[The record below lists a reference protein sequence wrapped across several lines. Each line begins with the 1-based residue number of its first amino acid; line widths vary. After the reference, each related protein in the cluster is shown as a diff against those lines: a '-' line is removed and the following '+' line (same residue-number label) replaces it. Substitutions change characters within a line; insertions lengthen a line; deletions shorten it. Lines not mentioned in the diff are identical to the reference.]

1 MELGSSEKKENV
13 VRILKFPIALLAF
26 SLLFAFG
33 ASLAFAAPAAP
44 KHHIGIVTSTVSQ
57 SEDSARGAEYILAKY
72 GDVSKGGMVKYVT
85 YPDNFSAEMETTIS
99 QIAGMADDPKM
110 KVVVVCEAIPGTT
123 EAFRR
128 IKEKRP
134 DIICLAGESQ
144 EDPAMIA
151 EIADLSLSQDFV
163 TMGYIMIQAAKKM
176 GAKTYVHASFPR
188 HMSYELLARRRAIM
202 EATCKEEGLKFVFES
217 TPDPNSDV
225 GIAGAQQYLL
235 EKVPAWVEQYG
246 KQTAFFT
253 TANAQ
258 VEPMLRQIASSGGMY
273 VQADSPLQG
282 FPGAFG
288 LDLSKERANFQA
300 ILKKIESAVV
310 EKGAKG
316 RLATWP
322 YPSGFG
328 ITAALG
334 EFAVRIADGKA
345 RPGDTKQ
352 LIDSMNAVT
361 PGVKWN
367 AAAYTDVGT
376 GAKMKN
382 FILAYQDTYVLG
394 QGPLGMDKVK
404 VPAKIYRI
412 K

>member
-1 MELGSSEKKENV
+1 MRERTE
-13 VRILKFPIALLAF
+13 RFFPKFTGFRFALLSVFILF
-26 SLLFAFG
+26 SLVG
-33 ASLAFAAPAAP
+33 AACAAQ
-44 KHHIGIVTSTVSQ
+44 KYHIGIVTSTVSQ
-57 SEDSARGAEYILAKY
+57 SEDSARGAEFIMAKY
-72 GDVSKGGMVKYVT
+72 KSTSDGGIVKYIT

-99 QIAGMADDPKM
+99 QIASMADDPKM

-134 DIICLAGESQ
+134 DIICLAGEAQ
-144 EDPAMIA
+144 EDPSMISA
-151 EIADLSLSQDFV
+151 VADLSLSQDFV
-163 TMGYIMIQAAKKM
+163 TMGYIMIQAAKKL

-202 EATCKEEGLKFVFES
+202 ESTCKELGIKFVFES

-225 GIAGAQQYLL
+225 GVAGAQQYLL
-235 EKVPAWVEQYG
+235 EKVPAWVKQYG
-246 KQTAFFT
+246 KKTAFFT

-258 VEPMLRQIASSGGMY
+258 VEPMLRQIAAHGGMY

-288 LDLSKERANFQA
+288 LDLSKERGNFPA
-300 ILKKIESAVV
+300 ILKKIESTVV
-310 EKGAKG
+310 EKGARG

-334 EFAVRIADGKA
+334 EFAKRLADGKA
-345 RPGDTKQ
+345 KPKDMDQ
-352 LIDSMNAVT
+352 LIDSMNTVT
-361 PGVKWN
+361 PGVKWK

-376 GAKMKN
+376 GAKLKS
-382 FILAYQDTYVLG
+382 FILAYQDTYLLG
-394 QGPLGMDKVK
+394 KGPLHMNKVS
-404 VPAKIYRI
+404 VPAKIYKI

>member
-1 MELGSSEKKENV
+1 MLKKA
-13 VRILKFPIALLAF
+13 ILLLLVMVLTAPC
-26 SLLFAFG
+26 A
-33 ASLAFAAPAAP
+33 AFAAQAGKKPRV
-44 KHHIGIVTSTVSQ
+44 GIVTSTVSQ
-57 SEDSARGAEYILAKY
+57 SEDSARGAEFILKKY
-72 GDVSKGGMVKYVT
+72 GDVSKGGRIKYIT

-99 QIAGMADDPKM
+99 QIAGLADDPLI

-134 DIICLAGESQ
+134 DIICLAGEAQ
-144 EDPAMIA
+144 EDPSMIA
-151 EIADLSLSQDFV
+151 AVADLSLSQDFV
-163 TMGYIMIQAAKKM
+163 TMGYIMIQAAHKL
-176 GAKTYVHASFPR
+176 GVKTYVHASFPR

-202 EATCKEEGLKFVFES
+202 ERTCKELGIKFVFES

-235 EKVPAWVEQYG
+235 EKVPSWVEQYG
-246 KQTAFFT
+246 KNTAFFT

-258 VEPMLRQIASSGGMY
+258 VEPMLRQIAASGGLY

-288 LDLSKERANFQA
+288 LDLSKERGDFPA
-300 ILKKIESAVV
+300 ILKKIEATVV
-310 EKGAKG
+310 AKGAKG
-316 RLATWP
+316 RFVTWP

-334 EFAVRIADGKA
+334 EYGVRVADGLVK
-345 RPGDTKQ
+345 PGDMKG
-352 LIDSMNAVT
+352 LLDAMNSAT

-367 AAAYTDVGT
+367 AAPYADAGT
-376 GAKMKN
+376 GKKMKN
-382 FILAYQDTYVLG
+382 FILAYQDSYRLG
-394 QGPLGMDKVK
+394 VGPMGMDKVK
-404 VPAKIYRI
+404 VPEKIYGI

>member
-1 MELGSSEKKENV
+1 MKKA
-13 VRILKFPIALLAF
+13 ILFLLMAALLVVVT
-26 SLLFAFG
+26 G
-33 ASLAFAAPAAP
+33 PASAAQ
-44 KHHIGIVTSTVSQ
+44 KYHVGIVTSTVSQ
-57 SEDSARGAEYILAKY
+57 SEDSARGAEAILKKY
-72 GDVSKGGMVKYVT
+72 GDVSKGGKIKYIT

-99 QIAGMADDPKM
+99 QIASMADDPLM

-134 DIICLAGESQ
+134 DIICLAGEAQ
-144 EDPAMIA
+144 EDPSMIA
-151 EIADLSLSQDFV
+151 AVADLSLSQDFV
-163 TMGYIMIQAAKKM
+163 TMGYIMIQAAHKL

-202 EATCKEEGLKFVFES
+202 EATCKELGIKFVFES

-225 GIAGAQQYLL
+225 GVAGAQQYLL
-235 EKVPAWVEQYG
+235 EKVPSWVEQYG
-246 KQTAFFT
+246 KNTAFFT

-258 VEPMLRQIASSGGMY
+258 VEPMLRQIAASGGMY

-288 LDLSKERANFQA
+288 LDLSKERGNFPA
-300 ILKKIESAVV
+300 ILKKIEAAVV
-310 EKGAKG
+310 SKGAKG
-316 RLATWP
+316 RLVTWP

-334 EFAVRIADGKA
+334 EYAVRIAEGKA
-345 RPGDTKQ
+345 KVGNMKQ

-367 AAAYTDVGT
+367 AATYTDVGT
-376 GAKMKN
+376 GTKMKN
-382 FILAYQDTYVLG
+382 FVLAYQDSYRLG
-394 QGPLGMDKVK
+394 VGPMGMDKIK
-404 VPAKIYRI
+404 VPEKIYKI

>member
-1 MELGSSEKKENV
+1 MNV
-13 VRILKFPIALLAF
+13 IRRVISKVLFSAVLTALAMFVLC
-26 SLLFAFG
+26 G
-33 ASLAFAAPAAP
+33 ADRAFAAP
-44 KHHIGIVTSTVSQ
+44 KYHIGIITSTVSQ

-72 GDVSKGGMVKYVT
+72 GSVSNGGIVKYVT

-99 QIAGMADDPKM
+99 QITGMADDPLM

-134 DIICLAGESQ
+134 DIICFAGEAQ

-151 EIADLSLSQDFV
+151 AVADLSLSQDFV
-163 TMGYIMIQAAKKM
+163 TMGYIMIQAAKKL
-176 GAKTYVHASFPR
+176 GVKTYVHASFPR

-202 EATCKEEGLKFVFES
+202 EKTCKDLGIKFVFES

-225 GIAGAQQYLL
+225 GVAGAQQYLL
-235 EKVPAWVEQYG
+235 EKVPSWVKTYG
-246 KQTAFFT
+246 KNTAFFT
-253 TANAQ
+253 TSNAQ
-258 VEPMLRQIASSGGMY
+258 VEPMLRQIAASGGMY

-282 FPGAFG
+282 YPGAFG
-288 LDLSKERANFQA
+288 LDLSKEKGNFPA
-300 ILKKIESAVV
+300 ILKRIEQAVIS
-310 EKGAKG
+310 KGAKG

-334 EFAVRIADGKA
+334 EFAKRVADGKA
-345 RPGDTKQ
+345 KPNDMKQ
-352 LIDSMNAVT
+352 LVDSMNSVT

-382 FILAYQDTYVLG
+382 FVLAYQDTYVLG
-394 QGPLGMDKVK
+394 MGPLHMDKVK
-404 VPAKIYRI
+404 VPASIYKI